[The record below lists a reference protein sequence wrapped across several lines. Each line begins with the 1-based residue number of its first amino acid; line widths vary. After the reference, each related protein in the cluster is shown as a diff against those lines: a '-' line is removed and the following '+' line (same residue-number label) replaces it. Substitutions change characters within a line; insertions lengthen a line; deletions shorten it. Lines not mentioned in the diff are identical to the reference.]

1 MGAIR
6 SCSGPST
13 WRSAQPA
20 DSGPFHGRGQAGP
33 GFCRRDQG
41 RQPMKIAGRGSAGLR
56 SRLLVGCMTPLVV
69 AVAFQALYTVMAQR
83 RAMLGGLQEKGR
95 SLVALM
101 VDVVGPSLALDD
113 PHGVQEGL
121 GYIQK
126 DADFAFAATLTAS
139 GGLAGYQGP
148 ASERAQYLG
157 KLSLVTAPRF
167 IATDDVLFAL
177 APLVPG
183 TTRLGTVAVGLRT
196 ANAHVAVTRMAIR
209 ALLIAFAGILVAL
222 AVVHLLASAIVRR
235 NQDLKLIMDNVD
247 QGFLTVRQDGVLLP
261 EHSAVLETW
270 FGPWRDGQPFWSYL
284 GGAAPDAREGFESLW
299 SNVTADFMP
308 IDVSLAQL
316 PSRIGAGGKLFDIAY
331 HPILKGEQLTHV
343 LIVISDVTALIE
355 QERAAVQQ
363 RELVTLFQWQNR
375 DRRALMDYS
384 SDGTRLVERLLAT
397 DARDAV
403 LIKRDLHTLKGN
415 CSVFNLSSMVAVC
428 QEIECRF
435 EENGDDLHDVDR
447 NRLRNAWTSVQH

>member
-1 MGAIR
+1 
-6 SCSGPST
+6 
-13 WRSAQPA
+13 
-20 DSGPFHGRGQAGP
+20 
-33 GFCRRDQG
+33 
-41 RQPMKIAGRGSAGLR
+41 
-56 SRLLVGCMTPLVV
+56 MTPLVV

-126 DADFAFAATLTAS
+126 DADFAFAATLTSS

-148 ASERAQYLG
+148 AGERAQYLA

-177 APLVPG
+177 APLAPG

-196 ANAHVAVTRMAIR
+196 ANAHAAVTRMAIR
-209 ALLIAFAGILVAL
+209 AVLIAFAGILVAL
-222 AVVHLLASAIVRR
+222 AVVLLLASAIVRR

-247 QGFLTVRQDGVLLP
+247 QGFLTVRQDGGLLP

-284 GGAAPDAREGFESLW
+284 GAAAPDAREGLESLW
-299 SNVTADFMP
+299 SNVTADFLP

-316 PSRIGAGGKLFDIAY
+316 PSRIGAGGKLLDI
-331 HPILKGEQLTHV
+331 T
-343 LIVISDVTALIE
+343 
-355 QERAAVQQ
+355 
-363 RELVTLFQWQNR
+363 
-375 DRRALMDYS
+375 
-384 SDGTRLVERLLAT
+384 
-397 DARDAV
+397 
-403 LIKRDLHTLKGN
+403 
-415 CSVFNLSSMVAVC
+415 
-428 QEIECRF
+428 
-435 EENGDDLHDVDR
+435 
-447 NRLRNAWTSVQH
+447 